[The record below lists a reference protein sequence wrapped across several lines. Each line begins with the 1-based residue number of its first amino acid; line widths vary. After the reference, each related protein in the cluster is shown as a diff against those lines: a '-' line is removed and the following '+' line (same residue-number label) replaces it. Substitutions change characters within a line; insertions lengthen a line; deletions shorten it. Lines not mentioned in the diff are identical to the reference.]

1 MLAARERADLT
12 HRQLFTQLIFFKLV
26 LDVFRNSARI
36 LSYRID
42 VVSPAPEF
50 SIPVLVLQLAE
61 LLIQHRAALTF
72 QITHKAGYCHFRR
85 YLNQHMDMVR
95 THFRF
100 DDVYAFSL
108 TQLPQ
113 NLSNSRSVVFVEYLS
128 TIFRR
133 KHKMIFA
140 IP

>member
-1 MLAARERADLT
+1 MLLAARERADLT

-36 LSYRID
+36 LSYRIH
-42 VVSPAPEF
+42 VVSPALEF
-50 SIPVLVLQLAE
+50 SISVLILQLAE

-72 QITHKAGYCHFRR
+72 QITHKARHCHFRQ

-95 THFRF
+95 AHFCF
-100 DDVYAFSL
+100 DDVYTFL
-108 TQLPQ
+108 FTQLPQ
-113 NLSNSRSVVFVEYLS
+113 DLSNSRSVVFVEYFS

-133 KHKMIFA
+133 KYNMITSY
-140 IP
+140 